1 VIRDEGVRRVSLRV
15 TSGKLDIQSGSISC
29 NLQDGKVI
37 IPCTIAIEV
46 LRDLADHSMLSG
58 CTDVQAFG
66 LLISELERLVNIKY
80 ALGRL
85 EKNGHLL
92 LSTIDLLRYGFSRL
106 RTTKTD
112 MAAPG
117 WRIAAE

>member
-1 VIRDEGVRRVSLRV
+1 MSLRV

-29 NLQDGKVI
+29 NLQDGEVI

-46 LRDLADHSMLSG
+46 LRDLADHSMLSWS
-58 CTDVQAFG
+58 TDVQAFG
-66 LLISELERLVNIKY
+66 LLISELERLANIKY

-85 EKNGHLL
+85 EENGHLL
-92 LSTIDLLRYGFSRL
+92 LSTIDLLRFGFSRL
-106 RTTKTD
+106 RTTKTNT
-112 MAAPG
+112 AAPG